1 MSQPNQKSA
10 ANVPV
15 TPATSP
21 KTFEENV
28 AILAKQPKMD
38 NPYTNGPAGEST
50 FNAKARLR
58 LAHRFESEREKQE
71 NADKKAVGVS
81 GGYNRVPSIVD
92 GLRDQIRKSGDVPFT
107 EDRIAVLAE
116 ARYQENNP
124 DRKKSKDGSKIYT
137 QAILDAYRLGGSLT
151 FNPKEKTF
159 SMTPAFKTFL
169 MTPASQK

>member
-38 NPYTNGPAGEST
+38 NPYSNGPAGEST
-50 FNAKARLR
+50 INAKARLR
-58 LAHRFESEREKQE
+58 LAHRFEAEREKQE
-71 NADKKAVGVS
+71 NASKKAVGVS
-81 GGYNRVPSIVD
+81 GAYNRVPSVVD
-92 GLRDQIRKSGDVPFT
+92 GIRDHVRKSGDSPFT
-107 EDRIAVLAE
+107 LERISVLAE

-124 DRKKSKDGSKIYT
+124 DRKKSKDGSQIYS

-151 FNPKEKTF
+151 FNPKDKTF
-159 SMTPAFKTFL
+159 SLVPSFKTFL
-169 MTPASQK
+169 MTPASKE